1 LGKIAR
7 YCASS
12 TEEGDVY
19 PLEGIQSQRLYR
31 VFLASEGKCLSGG
44 AGRGKETEA
53 GDGEITT
60 FHDAEH
66 FDSDSTGR
74 ADDCDSM
81 GF

>member
-1 LGKIAR
+1 MGKVSR

-12 TEEGDVY
+12 TEEGNVDS
-19 PLEGIQSQRLYR
+19 LEGIQMQRLHG

-44 AGRGKETEA
+44 AGRGKKTEA